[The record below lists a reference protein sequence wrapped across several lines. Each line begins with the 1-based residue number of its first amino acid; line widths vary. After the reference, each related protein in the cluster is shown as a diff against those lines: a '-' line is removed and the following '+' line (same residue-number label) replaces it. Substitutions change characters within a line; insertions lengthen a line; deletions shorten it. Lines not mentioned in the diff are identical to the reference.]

1 MVHLQY
7 ISVDFFVLVFLL
19 QVEVAVDPEKI
30 STTHLQLGL
39 PLIFILSQE
48 ETLEADKRIAESV
61 AWQLLGKAGV
71 LLLSRSFGIKKWG
84 GRREGRTYLTI
95 VLISV

>member
-1 MVHLQY
+1 M
-7 ISVDFFVLVFLL
+7 FFL
-19 QVEVAVDPEKI
+19 QVQVAEDPEKV

-39 PLIFILSQE
+39 PLVFILSQE
-48 ETLEADKRIAESV
+48 ETMEADKTIAESV

-84 GRREGRTYLTI
+84 GRKKGRIYPTT
-95 VLISV
+95 VLISA